1 MWFRHIDDGN
11 GDSAM
16 TLCRQILSVP
26 NLDILR
32 YGDVY
37 SMMVDYYTAQGDN
50 KKAVQ
55 LVNELLNYTQQKD
68 NLLFYIDKGML

>member
-1 MWFRHIDDGN
+1 LLLRQIDSGD

-26 NLDILR
+26 NMDILR

-37 SMMVDYYTAQGDN
+37 SMMVEYYTAQGEN
-50 KKAVQ
+50 KIAVQ
-55 LVNELLNYTQQKD
+55 LVNELLARTQQKD
-68 NLLFYIDKGML
+68 NLLFYIDKG